1 MFGDE
6 KFTPPWSTMDVGSD
20 HVEAAGAL
28 AVSLY
33 LLARERSVAPADITV
48 QELDELAGAA
58 LGTGRLRT
66 HEQIRTRLVAL
77 GHALDDADDP
87 VMVRWRAL
95 DYVHE
100 EPAYGDLDDS
110 SLRAGHAGENGLR
123 YVLAP
128 FYRER
133 IHF

>member
-1 MFGDE
+1 M
-6 KFTPPWSTMDVGSD
+6 
-20 HVEAAGAL
+20 

-48 QELDELAGAA
+48 QDLDELVDSAPGA
-58 LGTGRLRT
+58 GRLRT

-87 VMVRWRAL
+87 ITVRWRAL

-100 EPAYGDLDDS
+100 EPAYGDFGDS
-110 SLRAGHAGENGLR
+110 SPRAGHAGENGLR

-128 FYRER
+128 YCRER
-133 IHF
+133 IRF

>member
-48 QELDELAGAA
+48 QELDELVGAEP
-58 LGTGRLRT
+58 GTGMLRA
-66 HEQIRTRLVAL
+66 RLVAL
-77 GHALDDADDP
+77 GHALDDDDDP

-110 SLRAGHAGENGLR
+110 SLRAGHAAENGLR
-123 YVLAP
+123 HALAP